1 MSVAPDV
8 FFLYLSVS
16 QYIQKEKYLSLIF
29 TIIISYGMIVLYI
42 KSVIPVTDRN
52 RPHMVKITAGLPE
65 RETYGTEF

>member
-42 KSVIPVTDRN
+42 NSVIPVTDRN
-52 RPHMVKITAGLPE
+52 RPHMVKITADLSE
-65 RETYGTEF
+65 KETYGTEF

>member
-42 KSVIPVTDRN
+42 NSVIPVTDRN

-65 RETYGTEF
+65 METYGTEF

>member
-42 KSVIPVTDRN
+42 NSVIPVTDR
-52 RPHMVKITAGLPE
+52 TW
-65 RETYGTEF
+65 

>member
-29 TIIISYGMIVLYI
+29 TIIISYGIIVLYI
-42 KSVIPVTDRN
+42 NSVIPVTDRN
-52 RPHMVKITAGLPE
+52 RPHMGKITAGLPE

>member
-29 TIIISYGMIVLYI
+29 TIIISY
-42 KSVIPVTDRN
+42 VIPVTDRN

>member
-29 TIIISYGMIVLYI
+29 TIIISYGRIVLYT

-52 RPHMVKITAGLPE
+52 RPHMVTITTGLPE

>member
-29 TIIISYGMIVLYI
+29 TIIISYGRIVLYI
-42 KSVIPVTDRN
+42 NSVIPVTDKN
-52 RPHMVKITAGLPE
+52 RPHMVKITDGLPE

>member
-29 TIIISYGMIVLYI
+29 TIIISYVRIVLYA

-52 RPHMVKITAGLPE
+52 RPHMVTITAGLPE

>member
-29 TIIISYGMIVLYI
+29 TIIISYGRIVLYT

-52 RPHMVKITAGLPE
+52 RPHMVKITADLPE

>member
-42 KSVIPVTDRN
+42 NSVIPVTDRN
-52 RPHMVKITAGLPE
+52 RPHMVKITAGLLE

>member
-42 KSVIPVTDRN
+42 NSVIPVTDRN
-52 RPHMVKITAGLPE
+52 RPHMAKITAGLPE

>member
-42 KSVIPVTDRN
+42 NSVIPVTDRN
-52 RPHMVKITAGLPE
+52 RPHMVKITVGLPE

>member
-42 KSVIPVTDRN
+42 NSVIPVTDRN
-52 RPHMVKITAGLPE
+52 RPHMVKITTGLPE

>member
-42 KSVIPVTDRN
+42 N
-52 RPHMVKITAGLPE
+52 
-65 RETYGTEF
+65 